1 MEFDLPR
8 LLNPESPEFEYART
22 EMCPELIQVESW
34 LVCSLQ
40 DAWHAAGRACQRL
53 YFEKV
58 QHPDECCIPIAF
70 LSPCRKYHSSFNMFK
85 IFFLCAPDRTMYSL
99 LKGSPVSI

>member
-1 MEFDLPR
+1 MGFDIPR

-58 QHPDECCIPIAF
+58 QRPDECCIPIALCHRVESIIV
-70 LSPCRKYHSSFNMFK
+70 LSICSRFS
-85 IFFLCAPDRTMYSL
+85 LVRTRQNY
-99 LKGSPVSI
+99 V

>member
-1 MEFDLPR
+1 MEFDIPR

-58 QHPDECCIPIAF
+58 QHPDECCIPIALCHRVESIIV
-70 LSPCRKYHSSFNMFK
+70 LS
-85 IFFLCAPDRTMYSL
+85 IFFQDFPLCAPDRTMYSL
-99 LKGSPVSI
+99 LKGSPVSK